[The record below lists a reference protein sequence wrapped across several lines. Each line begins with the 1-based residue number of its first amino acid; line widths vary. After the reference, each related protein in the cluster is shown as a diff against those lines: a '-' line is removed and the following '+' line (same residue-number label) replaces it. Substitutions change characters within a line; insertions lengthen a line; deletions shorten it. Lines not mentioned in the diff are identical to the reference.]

1 MKKIYLYGN
10 WKMNMTQSETE
21 EFYKD
26 FTAQALKDSTLFAAL
41 GTTLEVAVFPPFTSL
56 FAALWAA
63 KTLSEKSAPLL
74 GAQNAYFE
82 PKGAFTG
89 EISIPML
96 RDAGCT
102 HVILGHSERRTIF
115 GESDELIAKK
125 VKAALNASF
134 VPVFCYGETLE
145 EREKNETFD
154 VVSRQL
160 RAVLSGL
167 SPAEV
172 GKIVFAYEPVW
183 AIGTGKSATS
193 AEAQEICAYSKKL
206 IGEAA
211 GNASHSPVVLYG
223 GSVKPDNAKELLSM
237 DAIDGALVGGAS
249 LKAESFLQIYR
260 VYAGIE

>member
-1 MKKIYLYGN
+1 VL
-10 WKMNMTQSETE
+10 
-21 EFYKD
+21 
-26 FTAQALKDSTLFAAL
+26 
-41 GTTLEVAVFPPFTSL
+41 
-56 FAALWAA
+56 
-63 KTLSEKSAPLL
+63 
-74 GAQNAYFE
+74 
-82 PKGAFTG
+82 
-89 EISIPML
+89 
-96 RDAGCT
+96 
-102 HVILGHSERRTIF
+102 LGHSERRTIF

-172 GKIVFAYEPVW
+172 EKIIFAYEPVW

-193 AEAQEICAYSKKL
+193 AEAQEVCAYSKNL

-211 GNASHSPVVLYG
+211 ANASRSPVVLYG